1 MPVQRKKD
9 TPRVRN
15 ANNTA
20 ADASRP
26 RRQQPSIR
34 NYASFERIDEPIA
47 NPVRKAPN
55 PSASLLADDPEAS
68 INLDDIPE
76 GDDVDETPEDNDID
90 DGEDTDGEDT
100 TNAMVTER
108 PEFAIQQLLHTL
120 RVARD
125 LNHKVAKPRAE
136 TTWVK
141 YHYNI
146 QHWIAVMRGI
156 G

>member
-47 NPVRKAPN
+47 NPVRRAPN
-55 PSASLLADDPEAS
+55 PSAALLADDPEAS
-68 INLDDIPE
+68 INLDHIPE

-108 PEFAIQQLLHTL
+108 PEFAIPTTVTL

-141 YHYNI
+141 DHYNI
-146 QHWIAVMRGI
+146 QHLDSCYEGI